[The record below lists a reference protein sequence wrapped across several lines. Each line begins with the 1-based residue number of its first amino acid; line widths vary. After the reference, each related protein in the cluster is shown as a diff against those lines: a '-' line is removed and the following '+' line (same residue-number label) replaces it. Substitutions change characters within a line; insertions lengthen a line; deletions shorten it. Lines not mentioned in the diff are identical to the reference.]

1 MKFFLLIV
9 IFLTDLFALGQQ
21 DSISLQSC
29 LDKAQ
34 TNSMLYAT
42 EFSSTRTAQV
52 ERYFHNWTLLPTLG
66 ASTGFNTSFGRRLDP
81 FTNTFATTTVNS
93 QSIGLNSNM
102 QLFNGFNFI
111 YKRNILD
118 ATIKKNELSLEV
130 KQNELRIKVVELY
143 VDICKLSKQI
153 DFAEIRIERYIQIQ
167 GIQRLLIEG
176 GKINAIDTLKS
187 HNSLMNETNLL
198 ISLKNDIALKMIDLN
213 YLIGFPLKSQYN
225 VIMESITG
233 ITTKPILTQK
243 FALIQ
248 LEIEQEIAQNQ
259 LKVDRST
266 ALPNLALNGL
276 LGTGFSTNN
285 KDFSTD
291 GNPTKPYQDQV
302 NQNLYEGIGLFLSIP
317 IFNRGAWLKSKQ
329 IYAIKSE
336 EREITKEQ
344 TAILLEKQKA
354 EMEQKQIKSKAEQEQ
369 TKQITNNLKMIYDKT
384 VLLYQEGRAT
394 YTELET
400 AFMDWQTKL
409 VALESLKLD
418 SVLLN
423 LYE

>member
-1 MKFFLLIV
+1 MKLILSIFSLTCFL
-9 IFLTDLFALGQQ
+9 ALGQQ
-21 DSISLQSC
+21 DSITLQYC

-34 TNSMLYAT
+34 MNSMLYANQI
-42 EFSSTRTAQV
+42 SSTRTAQV
-52 ERYFHNWTLLPTLG
+52 ERYFHNWTLLPTLS

-81 FTNTFATTTVNS
+81 FTNTFATSTVNS

-102 QLFNGFNFI
+102 QLFNGFNYI
-111 YKRNILD
+111 YKRNILE

-130 KQNELRIKVVELY
+130 KQNELKIKVIELY
-143 VDICKLSKQI
+143 IEICKLSKQI

-167 GIQRLLIEG
+167 GIQRLLIQG

-187 HNSLMNETNLL
+187 HNSLMNENNLL
-198 ISLKNDIALKMIDLN
+198 INLKNEVALKMIDLN
-213 YLIGFPLKSQYN
+213 YHIGVPLKSQYT
-225 VIMESITG
+225 VIIESISG
-233 ITTKPILTQK
+233 ITSKPLLTQTL
-243 FALIQ
+243 ALTQ
-248 LEIEQEIAQNQ
+248 LEIEMEIAHNQ
-259 LKVDRST
+259 LKVDRSI

-285 KDFSTD
+285 KDFSTA

-344 TAILLEKQKA
+344 TALLLEKQKA

-400 AFMDWQTKL
+400 AFMEWQTKL